1 MNYYENDTKYPGM
14 EIKVFKFGL
23 KLWSNNKNYVKEAV
37 ALYEKGIY
45 QYIELY
51 VLPGIDDAQLSMW
64 KDLNIPYVIH
74 APHFRDGLNLA
85 KKELKE
91 NNLLLIKKT
100 QKIADVL
107 KSDKII
113 VHPGIAG
120 EIEETV
126 RQLKEI
132 NEPRILIEN
141 KPYYALYDGL
151 ICNGATI
158 EEIKFIMDNTQV
170 GFCLDIGHAFCAA
183 NALKKEPNEY
193 MREFLRFKPE
203 VFHLTDGDYNGI
215 YDRHDHFGKGNYT
228 IMDIIAILPSNS
240 YITVETIKDFHD
252 SLSDFEKDMIT
263 LKEII

>member
-1 MNYYENDTKYPGM
+1 M
-14 EIKVFKFGL
+14 FRFGL

-51 VLPGIDDAQLSMW
+51 VLPSIDDTQVSMW
-64 KDLNIPYVIH
+64 KNIHIPYVIH

-100 QKIADVL
+100 QKIADAL
-107 KSDKII
+107 KADKII

-120 EIEETV
+120 DIAETV

-132 NEPRILIEN
+132 NEKRFLIEN
-141 KPYYALYDGL
+141 KPYYALGDGL

-158 EEIKFIMDNTQV
+158 EEIMFILNNTDG

-183 NALKKEPNEY
+183 NANRIEPLEYLKQ
-193 MREFLRFKPE
+193 FLRLNP
-203 VFHLTDGDYNGI
+203 VMFHLTDGEKDGVF
-215 YDRHDHFGKGNYT
+215 DRHYHFCKGNYPHEE
-228 IMDIIAILPSNS
+228 IINLLPKDAI
-240 YITVETIKDFHD
+240 ITVETVKDSENNLDDFVGDIKF
-252 SLSDFEKDMIT
+252 
-263 LKEII
+263 LKVLQI

>member
-1 MNYYENDTKYPGM
+1 M
-14 EIKVFKFGL
+14 FRFGL

-51 VLPGIDDAQLSMW
+51 VLPSIDDTQVSMW
-64 KDLNIPYVIH
+64 KNIHIPYVIH

-100 QKIADVL
+100 QEIADIL
-107 KSDKII
+107 KADKII

-120 EIEETV
+120 DIAETV

-132 NEPRILIEN
+132 NDRRILIEN
-141 KPYYALYDGL
+141 KPYYALDDGL

-158 EEIKFIMDNTQV
+158 EEIMFVLNNTNV

-183 NALKKEPNEY
+183 NANNIEPLEYLKQLLVLNPD
-193 MREFLRFKPE
+193 M
-203 VFHLTDGDYNGI
+203 FHLTDGEKDGVL
-215 YDRHDHFGKGNYT
+215 DRHYHFGKGNYN
-228 IMDIIAILPSNS
+228 MLEVMNLLPKDAI
-240 YITVETIKDFHD
+240 ITVETVKDSED
-252 SLSDFEKDMIT
+252 NLDDFVDDINI
-263 LKEII
+263 LKVLRI

>member
-1 MNYYENDTKYPGM
+1 M
-14 EIKVFKFGL
+14 FRFGL
-23 KLWSNNKNYVKEAV
+23 KLWSNNKNYVEEAV

-51 VLPGIDDAQLSMW
+51 VLPSIDDTQVSMW
-64 KDLNIPYVIH
+64 KNIHIPYVIH

-100 QKIADVL
+100 KEIADIL
-107 KSDKII
+107 KADKII

-120 EIEETV
+120 DIAETV

-132 NEPRILIEN
+132 NDARILIEN
-141 KPYYALYDGL
+141 KPYYALDDGL

-158 EEIKFIMDNTQV
+158 EEIMFVLNNTNV

-183 NALKKEPNEY
+183 NANNIEPLEYLKQLLVLNPD
-193 MREFLRFKPE
+193 M
-203 VFHLTDGDYNGI
+203 FHLTDGEKDGVL
-215 YDRHDHFGKGNYT
+215 DRHYHFGKGNYN
-228 IMDIIAILPSNS
+228 IKDILEILPDNC
-240 YITVETIKDFHD
+240 YITVETIKDFND
-252 SLSDFEKDMIT
+252 SLEDFEKDIKI
-263 LKEII
+263 LKIYES